1 MKKAVVLLLLVL
13 LLAGCITKKE
23 TYLIITS
30 PDKEY
35 IPLQTKR
42 DTTYTNRFEKQFI
55 EADSVF
61 TTRLSKLLNKNR
73 K

>member
-1 MKKAVVLLLLVL
+1 MKKAVVVLLVL
-13 LLAGCITKKE
+13 LTGCITKKE
-23 TYLIITS
+23 TYLIIAS
-30 PDKEY
+30 PDKTY
-35 IPLQTKR
+35 IPLQTKI

-61 TTRLSKLLNKNR
+61 EVQLRKFLNKNR

>member
-1 MKKAVVLLLLVL
+1 MKTRTVLLLVL

-23 TYLIITS
+23 TYLIIAN
-30 PDKEY
+30 PDKAY

-61 TTRLSKLLNKNR
+61 TTRLSKFLNKNR

>member
-1 MKKAVVLLLLVL
+1 MKKTVTILLVL
-13 LLAGCITKKE
+13 LLAGCVTKKE

-35 IPLQTKR
+35 IPLKTKR